1 MLVRRKT
8 MTPEDKQKQ
17 LHLTL
22 DEKIKRSKMLI
33 MDWYYQFHGQ
43 VYVSFSG
50 GKDSTVLLHLVRSL
64 FPDVPAVF
72 SNTGLEYPEIIDFVK
87 QTENVTIIKPKM
99 TFKQVLEQ
107 KGYPVVS
114 KEQAL
119 YIRQYRNAK
128 SEKQKNLR
136 WNGTAKGNFKIAEK
150 WKFLVNAPF
159 KISDECCDIMKK
171 QPFQK
176 YEKETGRKPYIGIMA
191 SESNLRIKL
200 YLKDECNA
208 FHSKHPKSRPMMFWT
223 DEDVWEYIKR
233 FNVPYCKLY
242 DMGMKRTGCMFC
254 MFGAHIDDTRFRCLK
269 EIYPKLYDYC
279 MNKLEL
285 KKIMNYV
292 KSGGQNDL
300 FDVAED

>member
-1 MLVRRKT
+1 MSKKELLT
-8 MTPEDKQKQ
+8 ATLEDKINKSKQ
-17 LHLTL
+17 
-22 DEKIKRSKMLI
+22 LI
-33 MDWYYQFHGQ
+33 MDWYYQFDGQ

-72 SNTGLEYPEIIDFVK
+72 SNTGLEYPDIVDFVK

-114 KEQAL
+114 KEQAM
-119 YIRQYRNAK
+119 YIRQYCNAK

-150 WKFLVNAPF
+150 WKYLVKAPF

-171 QPFQK
+171 RPFHQ

-191 SESNLRIKL
+191 SESNMRKRLF
-200 YLKDECNA
+200 LKNECNA
-208 FHSKHPKSRPMMFWT
+208 FHNKHPQSRPMMFWT
-223 DEDVWEYIKR
+223 DDDVWEYIKL
-233 FNVPYCKLY
+233 FNLPYCKLY

-254 MFGAHIDDTRFRCLK
+254 MFGAHIDDSRFKTLK

-279 MNKLEL
+279 MYKLEL
-285 KKIMNYV
+285 KKVLNYV
-292 KSGGQNDL
+292 KQGQEPEL
-300 FDVAED
+300 FDEE